1 MILNMKTQTAIQ
13 LAGSKAKLA
22 SLLGVS
28 RAAVT
33 QYKEILPP
41 KRIDRLRLVHPE
53 WFIDEPPQA
62 ENNFGEVVL
71 TPV

>member
-1 MILNMKTQTAIQ
+1 MNTQTAIQ

-22 SLLGVS
+22 TMLGVS

-33 QYKEILPP
+33 QYTDKLPP
-41 KRIDRLRLVHPE
+41 KRELILRDLHPE
-53 WFIDEPPQA
+53 WFVNEPPMDTRIVLQEA
-62 ENNFGEVVL
+62 VL

>member
-1 MILNMKTQTAIQ
+1 MNTQNAIQ

-22 SLLGVS
+22 RLLGVS

-33 QYKEILPP
+33 QYHAVLPP
-41 KRIDRLRLVHPE
+41 KRVDRLRQAHPE
-53 WFIDEPPQA
+53 WFTEAPAP
-62 ENNFGEVVL
+62 EVEIELTEAVL

>member
-1 MILNMKTQTAIQ
+1 MNKQTAIQ

-22 SLLGVS
+22 RLLGVS

-33 QYKEILPP
+33 QYHAVLPP
-41 KRIDRLRLVHPE
+41 KRVDRLRQAHPE
-53 WFIDEPPQA
+53 WFTETPAPTVEIKLTEA
-62 ENNFGEVVL
+62 VL